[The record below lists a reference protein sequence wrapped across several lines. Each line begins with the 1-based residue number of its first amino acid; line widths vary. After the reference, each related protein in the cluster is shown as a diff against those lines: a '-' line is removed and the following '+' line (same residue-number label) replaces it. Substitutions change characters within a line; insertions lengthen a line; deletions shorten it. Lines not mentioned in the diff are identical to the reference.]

1 MNRMAAGVIAVL
13 LVIVCAFGGMLAGAM
28 IGNLIVPANLTWTGT
43 SGPGLMLIGAFM
55 GLIAGFG
62 FGIWA
67 AMRVVDEAKTERE
80 SALGLASPDLPPPP
94 PERDPTA

>member
-1 MNRMAAGVIAVL
+1 MSRMAAGVIAVL

-28 IGNLIVPANLTWTGT
+28 IGNLIVPANLTWSGT
-43 SGPGLMLIGAFM
+43 SGPGLMVVGAFM

-67 AMRVVDEAKTERE
+67 AMKVVDEAKTERE
-80 SALGLASPDLPPPP
+80 SALRVVLPDLPPPP
-94 PERDPTA
+94 PGRDPTA